1 MKQFDSGMYGNQK
14 TKDAFDGYVTEVA
27 NKEVEKLRMFVRDKL
42 MELQEDAMD
51 TAGYII
57 IIENGWL
64 VKKCKDGKIE
74 KLSPIDEYE
83 RK

>member
-1 MKQFDSGMYGNQK
+1 MEQFDSGMYGNQK

-27 NKEVEKLRMFVRDKL
+27 NREVEKLRMFIRTK
-42 MELQEDAMD
+42 MIEAQEDAMN

-57 IIENGWL
+57 IVEDGWL
-64 VKKCKDGKIE
+64 VKKWKNGTIE
-74 KLSPIDEYE
+74 KYE